1 MDSCASGH
9 GPTGKGD
16 GLDNPEDE
24 SGRPIQVRDLTS
36 GAFRGGTAPREIFRR
51 IRYGVPGMPMP
62 AQVALRDDEVWPLI
76 HYVEFLA
83 GRR

>member
-16 GLDNPEDE
+16 GLDKPEDE

-36 GAFRGGTAPREIFRR
+36 GAFRGGTAP
-51 IRYGVPGMPMP
+51 PGDFQ
-62 AQVALRDDEVWPLI
+62 ANSLWR
-76 HYVEFLA
+76 A
-83 GRR
+83 GNADAGPGRTAG